1 MAQIAEASSSARE
14 QQPDLAKMV
23 REGSTDEQIRHAM
36 VDRFGDGPAVA
47 QLMQEVKK
55 LRAAK
60 STATGLIFILVG
72 VVILL
77 SSFVLSFMHV
87 YSNQS
92 LTFVLYGL
100 TTVGILVV
108 FFGLMKVFS

>member
-1 MAQIAEASSSARE
+1 MAQIAEEKSPARE
-14 QQPDLAKMV
+14 QQSDLGKMV
-23 REGSTDEQIRHAM
+23 REGRSDEQIHQAM

-60 STATGLIFILVG
+60 NTATGLIFILAG

-87 YSNQS
+87 YNNQS

-100 TTVGILVV
+100 TTIGILVV